1 MKILLYSALLLVS
14 LSTHATL
21 QLVNSQI
28 TVNPIITQKAQESGV
43 GFTSNSEQYQL
54 IADGYAQQ
62 QNTVNIGSLSV
73 GQSISTQWSSQ
84 RGPYQVFIS
93 SDSAS
98 QVVQSASASSSSYN
112 QIALNLRTGNV
123 AIITGQIVV
132 TFANNTTAQ
141 SIASNHNI
149 NLSAD
154 YPRLNTAFFTVNTE
168 QDIFSIAKALNEDAG
183 VTSAQV
189 DVIEHFSQPL

>member
-1 MKILLYSALLLVS
+1 MKTLLYSALLLVS

-98 QVVQSASASSSSYN
+98 QVVQSASASSSGYN

>member
-73 GQSISTQWSSQ
+73 GQSISTLWSSQ

-98 QVVQSASASSSSYN
+98 QVVQSASASSSGLPLLLVKLLLLLPT
-112 QIALNLRTGNV
+112 I
-123 AIITGQIVV
+123 
-132 TFANNTTAQ
+132 
-141 SIASNHNI
+141 
-149 NLSAD
+149 
-154 YPRLNTAFFTVNTE
+154 
-168 QDIFSIAKALNEDAG
+168 
-183 VTSAQV
+183 
-189 DVIEHFSQPL
+189 QPLNQLHRITILIYLQIILDLTLHSSQ

>member
-1 MKILLYSALLLVS
+1 MKTLLYSTLLLVS

-21 QLVNSQI
+21 QLVDSQI

-73 GQSISTQWSSQ
+73 GQSTSTQWSSQ

-98 QVVQSASASSSSYN
+98 QVVQSASASSSGYN

>member
-1 MKILLYSALLLVS
+1 MKILLYSALFLVS

-21 QLVNSQI
+21 QLVDSQI

>member
-1 MKILLYSALLLVS
+1 MKTLLYSTLLLVS

-21 QLVNSQI
+21 LLTTSKI
-28 TVNPIITQKAQESGV
+28 TIDPIITQKAQESGV

-62 QNTVNIGSLSV
+62 QNTVNIGSLSD
-73 GQSISTQWSSQ
+73 GLSIPTQWSSQ
-84 RGPYQVFIS
+84 RGSYQVFIS

-98 QVVQSASASSSSYN
+98 QVIQSASASSSGYN
-112 QIALNLRTGNV
+112 QIALNPRTGNV

-141 SIASNHNI
+141 SIASSYNI
-149 NLSAD
+149 NLSRD
-154 YPRLNTAFFTVNTE
+154 YPRLNTAFFTVNAE

-189 DVIEHFSQPL
+189 DVIEHFAQPM

>member
-62 QNTVNIGSLSV
+62 QNTVNIGSLLV

-98 QVVQSASASSSSYN
+98 QVVQSASASSSGYN

>member
-73 GQSISTQWSSQ
+73 GQSISTLWSSQ

-98 QVVQSASASSSSYN
+98 QVVQSASASSSGYN

>member
-1 MKILLYSALLLVS
+1 MKILLYSALFLVS

-21 QLVNSQI
+21 QLVDSQI

-183 VTSAQV
+183 VTSVQV

>member
-98 QVVQSASASSSSYN
+98 QVVQSASASSSGYN

-154 YPRLNTAFFTVNTE
+154 YPRLNTAFFTVNAE
-168 QDIFSIAKALNEDAG
+168 QDIFSIAKTLNEDAG

>member
-1 MKILLYSALLLVS
+1 MKTLLYSTLLLVS

-21 QLVNSQI
+21 QLVDSQI
-28 TVNPIITQKAQESGV
+28 TVNPIVTQKAQESGV

-62 QNTVNIGSLSV
+62 QNTVNIGSLSD
-73 GQSISTQWSSQ
+73 GLSTPTQWSSQ
-84 RGPYQVFIS
+84 RGSYQVFIS

-98 QVVQSASASSSSYN
+98 QSAASVSSSSYN
-112 QIALNLRTGNV
+112 QIALNPRTGNV

-132 TFANNTTAQ
+132 TFAGNASAQ
-141 SIASNHNI
+141 SIASNYNI
-149 NLSAD
+149 NIHAD
-154 YPRLNTAFFTVNTE
+154 YPHLNTAFFTVNAE
-168 QDIFSIAKALNEDAG
+168 QDIFSIAKTLNEDAG

-189 DVIEHFSQPL
+189 DVIEHFAQPM

>member
-1 MKILLYSALLLVS
+1 MKILLYSALFLVS

>member
-1 MKILLYSALLLVS
+1 MKTLLYSTLLLVS

-21 QLVNSQI
+21 QLVDSQI
-28 TVNPIITQKAQESGV
+28 TVNPIVTQKAQESGV

-62 QNTVNIGSLSV
+62 QNTVNIGSLSD
-73 GQSISTQWSSQ
+73 GLSIPTQWSSQ
-84 RGPYQVFIS
+84 RGSYQVFIS

-98 QVVQSASASSSSYN
+98 QVIQSASASSSGYN
-112 QIALNLRTGNV
+112 QIALNPRTGNV

-141 SIASNHNI
+141 SIASSYNI
-149 NLSAD
+149 NLSRD
-154 YPRLNTAFFTVNTE
+154 YPRLNTAFFTVNAE

-189 DVIEHFSQPL
+189 DVIEHFAQPM

>member
-21 QLVNSQI
+21 QLVDSQI

>member
-1 MKILLYSALLLVS
+1 MKILLYSALFLVS

-21 QLVNSQI
+21 QLVDSQI

-62 QNTVNIGSLSV
+62 QSTVNIGSLSV